1 MKKKTTPEKIYETA
15 LKVFAKYGFR
25 RTRVEDI
32 TGELDMATGT
42 LYLYVKNK
50 KDLYEKTVSHGIK
63 KWQEKV
69 FEAIA
74 DIDDVRE
81 QFLAMCK
88 RSYGYLAE
96 DVNLRQVLINDPS
109 IFPLSPRK
117 VRFPEIDTASINL
130 IKEILQKGIKQQIFR
145 NIDVDHIA
153 EFFYSIYVMFIIKTY
168 VKSEGQSAQKMF
180 DEGLDLMLNGLI
192 KKADVGQLR

>member
-1 MKKKTTPEKIYETA
+1 MGKKTTPEKIYETA

-25 RTRVEDI
+25 RTRVKDI

-145 NIDVDHIA
+145 NIDVDRTA

-192 KKADVGQLR
+192 KKAAGGQLG